1 MFCHMGGRRNWGSLG
16 GGNLQEKYKTPYKRQ
31 ERVKIS
37 GYLARARARA
47 RPALVKRGA
56 SGPCPKKCLKIFLHR
71 ARVHDMCIFSSISS
85 FYFISILN
93 MYSVVC
99 IPFNFF
105 YCEYPVPYLLLRQN
119 LSFKFYVYF
128 ISRFNSDHLINQ
140 LFHAQG

>member
-1 MFCHMGGRRNWGSLG
+1 MPYGRAQKLG
-16 GGNLQEKYKTPYKRQ
+16 VSGRGESAREIQHAIQKAGTRENL
-31 ERVKIS
+31 RVLS
-37 GYLARARARA
+37 ARARA

-56 SGPCPKKCLKIFLHR
+56 SGPCPKKYLKIFLHR

-85 FYFISILN
+85 FYFNSILN

-119 LSFKFYVYF
+119 LSFEFNVYF
-128 ISRFNSDHLINQ
+128 IARFNSDHLINQ
-140 LFHAQG
+140 LFHAQA